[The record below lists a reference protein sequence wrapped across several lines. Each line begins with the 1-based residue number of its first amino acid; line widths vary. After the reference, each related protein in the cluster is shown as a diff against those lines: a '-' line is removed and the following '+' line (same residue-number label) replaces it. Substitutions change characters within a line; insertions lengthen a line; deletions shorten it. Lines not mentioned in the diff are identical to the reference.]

1 MAIAL
6 MRGVHFV
13 RYDGRT
19 DGRTEE
25 RIKYPYAPFSVTTFL
40 GIHLLLYGTSDSC
53 HKPLLRSP
61 VRRFMS
67 YFFNKSYQR
76 SHDVTSDSSYKTYWV
91 INMMYLFFSF
101 SRYSQSRP
109 CSIAM
114 YCTSHLTLHDLVI
127 LYERNT
133 GVLCFQP
140 SITYSYL
147 QDIQHYYGLLK
158 NVTIK
163 IRGLSW
169 TSRFQFRSLLL
180 YLVALKSNARF
191 NVSRQA
197 SRKSF

>member
-1 MAIAL
+1 M
-6 MRGVHFV
+6 
-13 RYDGRT
+13 T

-25 RIKYPYAPFSVTTFL
+25 KDKISLCTFFCY
-40 GIHLLLYGTSDSC
+40 HVFRHTSLLDSTSDSC

-61 VRRFMS
+61 VRRFVS

-76 SHDVTSDSSYKTYWV
+76 SHDVTTDSSYKTYWI

-127 LYERNT
+127 WYEGNT

-140 SITYSYL
+140 SVTYSYL
-147 QDIQHYYGLLK
+147 QDVQHYYGLLK

-163 IRGLSW
+163 IRGHILNQP
-169 TSRFQFRSLLL
+169 FPVQVPPAGIL
-180 YLVALKSNARF
+180 
-191 NVSRQA
+191 
-197 SRKSF
+197 